1 MSQFRQIGNGGWDLR
16 VFKMIVS
23 KIKPFKMNKM
33 EKAAGGVNRTV
44 ETATIEVQANHMA
57 REITLYPIP

>member
-1 MSQFRQIGNGGWDLR
+1 
-16 VFKMIVS
+16 MIVS

-57 REITLYPIP
+57 REITPTPSHEQQSLLFPSNVQDATLG